1 MGSPGK
7 AATPERSSER
17 DPERDGGA
25 RALLRGALLGLTGL
39 GFLGLMGGGIAALH
53 FRAAAEPATP
63 ANPPVSVAVRQ
74 IRLDDGYDVTER
86 FAGRLEPARETHL
99 AFERAGLVLAVLFEE
114 GDRVERGEVVA
125 RLDTAK
131 LEAERDRLR
140 AQRRELQAQEA
151 LARATLKRQE
161 TLATKGWQTEQRY
174 DEARFGLAETA
185 AAIERIDAAIASVEV
200 DIGKSV
206 LTAPFAGSVA
216 ARSVDEGAVVAAG
229 APVVEL
235 LESGARQL
243 RVGVSV
249 EAAEALEAGRLYRL
263 DADGRRLEGRLIAKR
278 PDLQTGTRTVTALLE
293 VTGGEAVPFGEIVE
307 LLLERRVPS
316 VGAWLPLTALS
327 EGRKGL
333 WSLLTVVERD
343 GVPTV
348 AREAVEILHLDGAR
362 AFVRGTIGEGAKVVL
377 DGTNRIIPG
386 QRVALAVGE

>member
-1 MGSPGK
+1 MTGSGEKARSGK
-7 AATPERSSER
+7 TGRSV
-17 DPERDGGA
+17 
-25 RALLRGALLGLTGL
+25 LRGALLGLTGL
-39 GFLGLMGGGIAALH
+39 GFLGLMGGGIAVLH
-53 FRAAAEPATP
+53 LRAAAEPATL
-63 ANPPVSVAVRQ
+63 ANPPVSVAVRR
-74 IRLDDGYDVTER
+74 IRLDDGYDVAER

-99 AFERAGLVLAVLFEE
+99 AFERAGLVLAVRFEE

-140 AQRRELQAQEA
+140 AQRRELQAQES
-151 LARATLKRQE
+151 LARATLKRQQ
-161 TLATKGWQTEQRY
+161 TLATKGWQTEQRH

-185 AAIERIDAAIASVEV
+185 AAIERVDAAIASVEV

-229 APVVEL
+229 TPVVEL
-235 LESGARQL
+235 LETGARQL

-249 EAAEALEAGRLYRL
+249 RAAKALEAGGLYPL

-278 PDLQTGTRTVTALLE
+278 PDLQTGTRTVTVLLE
-293 VTGGEAVPFGEIVE
+293 VAGGEELPFGEIVE

-316 VGAWLPLTALS
+316 AGAWLPLTALS

-333 WSLLTVVERD
+333 WSVLTVVERD

-348 AREAVEILHLDGAR
+348 AREAVEILHLEGGR
-362 AFVRGTIGEGAKVVL
+362 AFVRGTLGEGAKVVL
-377 DGTNRIIPG
+377 GGTNRVIPG
-386 QRVALAVGE
+386 QRVALAAGE

>member
-1 MGSPGK
+1 MDSSGK
-7 AATPERSSER
+7 AGRSEGSR
-17 DPERDGGA
+17 SW
-25 RALLRGALLGLTGL
+25 LLRGVLMGLTGL

-53 FRAAAEPATP
+53 LRAAAEAPAA
-63 ANPPVSVAVRQ
+63 ANPPVSVAARP
-74 IRLDDGYDVTER
+74 IRLEDGYDVTER

-114 GDRVERGEVVA
+114 GDRVAQGEVVA

-140 AQRRELQAQEA
+140 AQRRELKARES
-151 LARATLKRQE
+151 LAKATLKRQE

-185 AAIERIDAAIASVEV
+185 SAIERIDAAIASVEV

-216 ARSVDEGAVVAAG
+216 ARSLDEGAVVAAG
-229 APVVEL
+229 TPVIEL

-249 EAAEALEAGRLYRL
+249 EAAEGLEAGQLYDL

-278 PDLQTGTRTVTALLE
+278 PDLQTGTRTVTALFA
-293 VTGGEAVPFGEIVE
+293 VRGGEAVPFGEVVE

-316 VGAWLPLTALS
+316 AGAWLPLAALS

-343 GVPTV
+343 GETTV
-348 AREAVEILHLDGAR
+348 AREAVEILHLDQGR
-362 AFVRGTIGEGAKVVL
+362 AFVRGTIGDGAKVVL
-377 DGTNRIIPG
+377 SGTNRLIPG
-386 QRVALAVGE
+386 QRVALAAGE